1 MTDVASA
8 FNAHAAQY
16 DAARRRLIPPFDR
29 FYGTAIDAL
38 HLAGEPRRI
47 LDLGAGTGVL
57 AAFARDAFPA
67 AELTL
72 LDAASQML
80 DRARAA
86 LGEDRTTYLV
96 ADLADPLPA
105 GPWDAVVSALAIHH
119 LEDAGKRDLFARV
132 HAALRPGGVFVNA
145 EQVLGPTPR
154 LDALYMEW
162 HEARAR
168 AAGSDDAEWAS
179 AVERMRHDRSATVE
193 NQLTWLCD
201 AGFAAVDCVFKDH
214 RFAVIV
220 ALR

>member
-1 MTDVASA
+1 
-8 FNAHAAQY
+8 
-16 DAARRRLIPPFDR
+16 
-29 FYGTAIDAL
+29 
-38 HLAGEPRRI
+38 
-47 LDLGAGTGVL
+47 
-57 AAFARDAFPA
+57 
-67 AELTL
+67 
-72 LDAASQML
+72 ML
-80 DRARAA
+80 DRARAV

-119 LEDAGKRDLFARV
+119 LEDAGKRDLVARV

-193 NQLTWLCD
+193 DQLTWLRD